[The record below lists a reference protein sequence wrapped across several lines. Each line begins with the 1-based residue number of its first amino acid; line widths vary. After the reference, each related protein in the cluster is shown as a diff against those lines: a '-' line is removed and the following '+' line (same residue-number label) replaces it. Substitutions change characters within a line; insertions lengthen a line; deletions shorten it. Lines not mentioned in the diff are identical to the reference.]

1 MSFIN
6 TKNIRP
12 LKDIANYNTKIT
24 KDEWKYYYLLT
35 TIFGFFLSV
44 YCIRYLKPNPFLLF
58 PIIFSLSYIS
68 PVLAQI
74 NKNLQM
80 ISLIPII
87 FFFDLVSKFGV
98 IFAFISALIYADP
111 LIYYIILI
119 LTFLFTTIPF
129 LFSSTQ
135 CHNINQSINNWKT
148 KMPKYTL
155 FKHFFIIISINIANF
170 IFQST
175 SNLLIKK
182 SLAYMS
188 IILFLSMGCY
198 LILQQAIDIKSL
210 IFELIERR
218 VNREY

>member
-87 FFFDLVSKFGV
+87 FSFDLVSKFGV

-148 KMPKYTL
+148 KMPKDTP
-155 FKHFFIIISINIANF
+155 FKYFFFLISINIANF

-182 SLAYMS
+182 KFSLYVHH
-188 IILFLSMGCY
+188 
-198 LILQQAIDIKSL
+198 L
-210 IFELIERR
+210 IFINGLLS
-218 VNREY
+218 NPSTSH